1 MSAVGAIGGSLI
13 SGVSSIIGGSMAND
27 AAAENADKQMAFQER
42 MSNTAHQRE
51 VADLKAAGLNPI
63 LSAGGSG
70 SSTPAGAAA
79 PVINSLGEGMNHA
92 ITNFSALQSARQA
105 EAAIDIARSQTNL
118 NNALSAKAAADTT
131 SAMEIARN
139 TAADTD
145 IKVATVPQ
153 VLASTAKTKADTAI
167 SQANL
172 PERTFFGRAWD
183 VGNSAVSGI
192 SDALKSVIDGIHLN
206 SAKKLNHSTTSQVP
220 RQKPTWI
227 TAPDGTEH
235 IQWSD

>member
-13 SGVSSIIGGSMAND
+13 SGASSIIGGSMAN
-27 AAAENADKQMAFQER
+27 AAAADNADKQMAFQER

-118 NNALSAKAAADTT
+118 NNALPPKRLL
-131 SAMEIARN
+131 ILR
-139 TAADTD
+139 
-145 IKVATVPQ
+145 P
-153 VLASTAKTKADTAI
+153 LWRLRAI
-167 SQANL
+167 LLLILILRLLLFLKFWLLLLKQKL
-172 PERTFFGRAWD
+172 TPLFHRLTCQKRFF
-183 VGNSAVSGI
+183 
-192 SDALKSVIDGIHLN
+192 
-206 SAKKLNHSTTSQVP
+206 
-220 RQKPTWI
+220 
-227 TAPDGTEH
+227 
-235 IQWSD
+235 WSCLGCW

>member
-1 MSAVGAIGGSLI
+1 MGAEAAIGASLI
-13 SGVSSIIGGSMAND
+13 TGASSIIGGSMAND
-27 AAAENADKQMAFQER
+27 AAADNADKQMAFQER
-42 MSNTAHQRE
+42 MSNTAHQRQ

-63 LSAGGSG
+63 LSAAGAG

-105 EAAIDIARSQTNL
+105 DVAIDSACAQINL
-118 NNALSAKAAADTT
+118 NNALAAKAAADTT
-131 SAMEIARN
+131 SAMEVARN

-145 IKVATVPQ
+145 IKIATVPQ

-172 PERTFFGRAWD
+172 PEKTFFGRAYD
-183 VGNSAVSGI
+183 AGNSAVSGI

-206 SAKKLNHSTTSQVP
+206 SAKKVDKSTTPQAP
-220 RQKPTWI
+220 ARQPVWERL
-227 TAPDGTEH
+227 PDGSEH
-235 IQWSD
+235 IKEW